1 MSDQRIRPVS
11 GEIIIR
17 EGDAAQ
23 QLKAGVVVDDIVDAE
38 FETLRPDPA
47 DRLAAPI
54 RHTAIGTVEAPSIG
68 LGTLRRS
75 EAGPPQPA
83 ARGGPLFWIV
93 GLGLAVGAF
102 WVSGGHELVRQT
114 ALMPPAPQARPAN
127 PLRIAD
133 VASRIE
139 DHGGRSILFVDGKAV
154 NDGSEEMLLPSI
166 EIKVTA
172 NGGDVLRYKL
182 GTSAKPLAGGGEFSF
197 SSRFEAPK
205 EGIKSVS
212 VAFQDS

>member
-17 EGDAAQ
+17 DAARPSRDG
-23 QLKAGVVVDDIVDAE
+23 AATDDIVDAD

-47 DRLAAPI
+47 DRLAGSVRPAS
-54 RHTAIGTVEAPSIG
+54 IGTIEAPS
-68 LGTLRRS
+68 LGFDTLRKGDVQSRRPS
-75 EAGPPQPA
+75 
-83 ARGGPLFWIV
+83 ARGGPLFWTV

-102 WVSGGHELVRQT
+102 WVSGGHVLVRQT
-114 ALMPPAPQARPAN
+114 SLVAQAPQMRPAN

-139 DHGGRSILFVDGKAV
+139 AHGGRSILFVDGKAI
-154 NDGSEEMLLPSI
+154 NDGSGDMPLPAI
-166 EIKVTA
+166 EIRVTA
-172 NGGDVLRYKL
+172 SGGDVLRYKL
-182 GTSAKPLAGGGEFSF
+182 GTSAEPLAAGGEFSF

-205 EGIKSVS
+205 EGIKAVS
-212 VAFQDS
+212 VTFQDS